1 MPLPGLDDGFDL
13 QQLVGL
19 STEKLSA
26 ITAALAAE
34 LCARLLKAG
43 PSPASEPAGG
53 LVTAPAMARFLN
65 VHESWVRSQARAG
78 LIPCIRVGR
87 FVRFDPGVVTRAIEA
102 RPEASKPAYVRPR
115 PRRAHHVV

>member
-13 QQLVGL
+13 QQLVRL
-19 STEKLSA
+19 PTEKLSA

-43 PSPASEPAGG
+43 PTPAPESTVG
-53 LVTAPAMARFLN
+53 LLAAPAMAQLLN
-65 VHESWVRSQARAG
+65 VHESWIRSQARAG
-78 LIPCIRVGR
+78 LIPCVRVGR
-87 FVRFDPGVVTRAIEA
+87 YVRFDPAVVTRAIEA

-115 PRRAHHVV
+115 ARRAHVV